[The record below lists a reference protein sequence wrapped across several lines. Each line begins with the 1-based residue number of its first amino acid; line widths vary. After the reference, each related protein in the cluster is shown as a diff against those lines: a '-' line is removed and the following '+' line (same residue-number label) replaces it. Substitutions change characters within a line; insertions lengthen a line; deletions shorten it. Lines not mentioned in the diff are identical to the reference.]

1 MNIFSPIKSMALPW
15 RAYFIVLL
23 TVFMAGVMLMT
34 WLIMS
39 SHGVD
44 SGIGVVYGLFYLLC
58 LARFI
63 GFNFL
68 IYRLGAKWP
77 ILRKILAV
85 VVVVAVIMTLVSV
98 WLRSNAQS
106 TYEAK
111 YRPLSF
117 DEARQRILAC
127 EVIAITTAANGYTE
141 LKFTNGTS
149 RKVERYIDAED
160 LRSIQ
165 GSVSCFAG
173 K

>member
-15 RAYFIVLL
+15 RVYFIVLL
-23 TVFMAGVMLMT
+23 AVFMAGVMLMT
-34 WLIMS
+34 WLIMT

-58 LARFI
+58 WAIFI

-68 IYRLGAKWP
+68 IYRLGSKWP
-77 ILRKILAV
+77 ILRKILAAAV
-85 VVVVAVIMTLVSV
+85 LVAAVLIMGSV

-127 EVIAITTAANGYTE
+127 EVIDITTAANGYTE

-160 LRSIQ
+160 LQEVQS
-165 GSVSCFAG
+165 STSCPTG